1 MGMRRAAAAVLVL
14 AVLASC
20 GKAEAPV
27 PVLPL
32 VELGAFE
39 YREKMKLGSEVTSW
53 SGKRVRATGFMNP
66 TSQAR
71 NLTTFLLVKD
81 RASCCFGKR
90 PQINHYVEVA
100 LKPGQ
105 KADYTTD
112 PVTVEGDFAV
122 DDRWDGDWQLGLY
135 WMTGAEVRK

>member
-1 MGMRRAAAAVLVL
+1 MRMRAAAVLVL
-14 AVLASC
+14 AALAAC
-20 GKAEAPV
+20 GKPEPPV
-27 PVLPL
+27 ETLPL
-32 VELGAFE
+32 LQLGAFE
-39 YREKMKLGSEVTSW
+39 YREKMKLPDEVVRW
-53 SGKRVRATGFMNP
+53 SGRRVRATGFMNP

-90 PQINHYVEVA
+90 PQINHYVEVS
-100 LKPGQ
+100 LRSGQ

-122 DDRWDGDWQLGLY
+122 DDRWDGDWQMGLY
-135 WMTGAEVRK
+135 WMTGAEVHK

>member
-1 MGMRRAAAAVLVL
+1 MGMRAAAVLVL
-14 AVLASC
+14 AALASC
-20 GKAEAPV
+20 GKAEPPV
-27 PVLPL
+27 QALPL

-39 YREKMKLGSEVTSW
+39 YREKMKLGPEVTRW
-53 SGKRVRATGFMNP
+53 SGRRVRATGFMNP

-90 PQINHYVEVA
+90 PQINHYVEVK
-100 LKPGQ
+100 LKAGQ
-105 KADYTTD
+105 RADYTTD
-112 PVTVEGDFAV
+112 PVTVEGDFLV
-122 DDRWDGDWQLGLY
+122 DDRWDGDWQMGLY

>member
-1 MGMRRAAAAVLVL
+1 MLLGLLL
-14 AVLASC
+14 AGC
-20 GKAEAPV
+20 GKTEAPV
-27 PVLPL
+27 EVLPL
-32 VELGAFE
+32 TAFGAFE
-39 YREKMKLGSEVTSW
+39 YKEKMKLPDEVVRW
-53 SGKRVRATGFMNP
+53 SGRRVRATGFMNP

-90 PQINHYVEVA
+90 PQINHYLEVK

-105 KADYTTD
+105 KADYSTD
-112 PVTVEGDFAV
+112 PVTVEGVFTA

-135 WMTGAEVRK
+135 WMDAAEVLK